1 MTHDSENM
9 PNQLSKAPHL
19 SLSRYPLFGVNL
31 DHKDVPRPIVISRH
45 AMNRGEATGIHTHQ
59 REQIVYAHSGLVL
72 VNTQHGTWVV
82 PPSRA
87 VWVPS
92 NLEHGVQAVKASV
105 MSNLFLAPGTVPN
118 LPKTCAVLAV
128 PLVLRELIDFATRID
143 FLYDEAGRD
152 GRVMQVILDM
162 LNTLHEVPLHLPMPK
177 DTRLRRVTEAL
188 VDNPSDPRTQAQWAK
203 SCGASVRT
211 LARLFPEQTGMTFNQ
226 WRQQARLMA
235 ALGRLADGEAVVSVA
250 LDLGY
255 ASQSAFI
262 AMFKK
267 ALGTTPGKYF
277 TP

>member
-1 MTHDSENM
+1 M
-9 PNQLSKAPHL
+9 PNQPPSASNLTLP
-19 SLSRYPLFGVNL
+19 RYPLFGVNL
-31 DHKDVPRPIVISRH
+31 DRQDIPRPIVISRH

-92 NLEHGVQAVKASV
+92 KLEHGVQAMKDSI

-128 PLVLRELIDFATRID
+128 PTVLRELIDYATRIE
-143 FLYDEAGRD
+143 FLYDETGSD
-152 GRVMQVILDM
+152 GRVMRVILDM

-177 DTRLRRVTEAL
+177 DTRLRRVAEAL
-188 VDNPSDPRTQAQWAK
+188 VENPSDPRTQAQWAK

-235 ALGRLADGEAVVSVA
+235 ALGRLADGEAVISVA

-277 TP
+277 SPQLT